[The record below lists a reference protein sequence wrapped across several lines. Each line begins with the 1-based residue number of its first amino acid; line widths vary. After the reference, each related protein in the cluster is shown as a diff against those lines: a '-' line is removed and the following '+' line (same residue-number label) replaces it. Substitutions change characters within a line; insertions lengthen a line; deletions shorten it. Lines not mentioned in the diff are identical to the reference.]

1 MQLDFD
7 VNQGLL
13 CCSALKEYESV
24 KKICNYFDFR
34 PDFFHCMNFS

>member
-24 KKICNYFDFR
+24 KKNL
-34 PDFFHCMNFS
+34 

>member
-24 KKICNYFDFR
+24 KKKSVIILILDLI
-34 PDFFHCMNFS
+34 FFTV